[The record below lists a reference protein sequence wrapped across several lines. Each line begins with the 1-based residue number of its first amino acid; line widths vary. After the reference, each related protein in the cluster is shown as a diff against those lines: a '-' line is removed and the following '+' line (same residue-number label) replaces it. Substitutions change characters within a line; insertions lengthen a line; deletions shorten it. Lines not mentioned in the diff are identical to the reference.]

1 MKLGGPVFGIETKEG
16 KADPAAFAEAH
27 VKAGYQAAYCPEFL
41 HPGQKENNL
50 FSKELMKRGILWAEA
65 GAWCNPLTADEK
77 EARKNREYMI
87 ERLALAEELGAKT
100 CVNIAGTF
108 SSENWYG
115 PHEGNYSEDFFAL
128 AVDTV
133 RYVLDAVKPRR
144 TTFSVEIMPYNF
156 LDGPQAYLHFLKA
169 VDRKQAAVHLDPCNC
184 ICSPRIY
191 CHISDFL
198 KEAFSLLG
206 DRIVSVHLKD
216 ITMEQ
221 NTFTAAFRE
230 VPPGEGHMDYPLLL
244 RLLNHLPA
252 DTPAMLE
259 HLPDEA
265 AYRKAFSFV
274 RRIQEEIQ

>member
-50 FSKELMKRGILWAEA
+50 FSKEMMKRGILWAEA

-144 TTFSVEIMPYNF
+144 TTFLWKSCPIIF
-156 LDGPQAYLHFLKA
+156 W
-169 VDRKQAAVHLDPCNC
+169 
-184 ICSPRIY
+184 
-191 CHISDFL
+191 
-198 KEAFSLLG
+198 
-206 DRIVSVHLKD
+206 
-216 ITMEQ
+216 
-221 NTFTAAFRE
+221 TA
-230 VPPGEGHMDYPLLL
+230 PKPI
-244 RLLNHLPA
+244 
-252 DTPAMLE
+252 
-259 HLPDEA
+259 
-265 AYRKAFSFV
+265 FSF
-274 RRIQEEIQ
+274 